1 MKANPDARMQRVIE
15 QRENLMAEMETL
27 RHKIEGLDIAIG
39 LLNQAAPDES
49 EQRARQEHVTDTLIA
64 LLREVGTK
72 GLNARTVA
80 DIAVDRGLP
89 LKRQSVSS
97 LLSRLKKDGAVVYEN
112 GRYKLPKFSGNN
124 IAVVTAEDSVR
135 AA

>member
-1 MKANPDARMQRVIE
+1 MKGTQGALMQKVIE
-15 QRENLMAEMETL
+15 QRDQLQKQVEGL
-27 RHKIEGLDIAIG
+27 RLKIEGLNIAIE
-39 LLNQAAPDES
+39 LLNEGAPDES
-49 EQRARQEHVTDTLIA
+49 EQRARQEHVTDRLIE

-80 DIAVDRGLP
+80 DIAADRGLP

-97 LLSRLKKDGAVVYEN
+97 LLSRLKKDGTVVYEN

-124 IAVVTAEDSVR
+124 IAVVTARDSVR